1 MALRT
6 KRLQAAVAALVIA
19 GSGVLVTETA
29 NAEQATGNAPST
41 LHELVPQPVQVRP
54 RAGVTFT
61 LTAAAKIQ
69 VSTPAARGAAE
80 LLAGILR
87 PSTGYPLPVT
97 DEISGTGIVLTS
109 GADPVTGPEGYRLD
123 VTPKQVVI
131 RAGSAAGHFNAVAT
145 LRQLLP
151 ARIEAKTRQQGP
163 WTVPGASIADHPRYH
178 HRGAMLDVS
187 RHFFTPDQV
196 KRYIDQIAAFKIN
209 YFHLHLSD
217 DQGWRLEIKSWPEL
231 TRIGG
236 STEVGGRTG
245 ELFYTQEQYQDL
257 VRYAAGRGI
266 TVIPEF
272 DMPGHTN
279 AAQAS
284 YAELNCDGKK
294 RPLYTGTEVGFSSL
308 CVDKDITYRFIEDV
322 IREVSAITPGP
333 YLHIGGDEALSTPDA
348 DYVTFMNRVLPI
360 VKKYGK
366 TTVGWHEFIK
376 TTKDTALIPQFWG
389 TTTTDANVA
398 AAAKRGNKV
407 LMSPA
412 NRIYLDMK
420 YDENTELGLDWAG
433 LVEVRDA
440 YGWNPGAYLDGVTES
455 DVRGVEAPLWTETIR
470 TSADIEYMAF
480 PRLPVAAEL
489 GWSPARVHDWDRF
502 APRLGAQGPR
512 WKIQGINFYP
522 SAQVPWKK

>member
-1 MALRT
+1 MNS
-6 KRLQAAVAALVIA
+6 KRLQAALAALVIA
-19 GSGVLVTETA
+19 GSGVLVTNTA
-29 NAEQATGNAPST
+29 EAAAPTS
-41 LHELVPQPVQVRP
+41 LQELVPQPVQVRP
-54 RAGVTFT
+54 RQETFT
-61 LTAAAKIQ
+61 LTAQAEIQ
-69 VSTPAARGAAE
+69 VATAHARKPAE
-80 LLAGILR
+80 LLAGVLR
-87 PSTGYPLPVT
+87 RSTGYALPIT
-97 DEISGTGIVLTS
+97 DGVSGAGVVLTS
-109 GADPVTGPEGYRLD
+109 GADPKTGPEGYQLD
-123 VTPKQVVI
+123 VTPQQVVI
-131 RAGSAAGHFNAVAT
+131 RANSEAGHFNGIAT

-151 ARIEAKTRQQGP
+151 PKAEAKTRQQGP
-163 WTVPGASIADHPRYH
+163 WQVPGASILDHPRYH

-187 RHFFTPDQV
+187 RHFFTPAQV
-196 KRYIDQIAAFKIN
+196 KRYVDQIAAFKIN

-245 ELFYTQEQYQDL
+245 KLFYTQAEYRDI
-257 VRYAAGRGI
+257 VEYARARGI
-266 TVIPEF
+266 TTIPEF

-284 YAELNCDGKK
+284 YAELNCDGEK

-308 CVDKDITYRFIEDV
+308 CINEDVTYRFVEDV

-333 YLHIGGDEALSTPDA
+333 YFHIGGDEALSTPDA
-348 DYVTFMNRVLPI
+348 DYATFMNRVLPL
-360 VKKYGK
+360 VQKYGK
-366 TTVGWHEFIK
+366 TTVGWHDFVK
-376 TTKDTALIPQFWG
+376 TTTDTATIPQFWG

-412 NRIYLDMK
+412 NKIYLDMK
-420 YDENTELGLDWAG
+420 YDKNTRLGLDWAG

-440 YGWNPGAYLDGVTES
+440 YGWNPGAYLDGVAEA
-455 DVRGVEAPLWTETIR
+455 DVRGIEAPLWTETIS

-489 GWSPARVHDWDRF
+489 GWAQASVHDWDGF
-502 APRLGAQGPR
+502 APRLGAQAPR
-512 WKIQGINFYP
+512 WKVQGINFYASP
-522 SAQVPWKK
+522 QVPWKR

>member
-1 MALRT
+1 MTT
-6 KRLQAAVAALVIA
+6 KLKAALAALLIA
-19 GSGVLVTETA
+19 GSGALVTETA
-29 NAEQATGNAPST
+29 AAAPATT
-41 LHELVPQPVQVRP
+41 LQELVPQPAQLQPRP
-54 RAGVTFT
+54 EITFT
-61 LTAAAKIQ
+61 LTATAKIQ
-69 VSTPAARGAAE
+69 LSTPDARQPAE

-87 PSTGYPLPVT
+87 PSTGYALPIT
-97 DEISGTGIVLTS
+97 DTVQGDGIVLTS
-109 GADPVTGPEGYRLD
+109 GADPKTGPEGYQLD

-131 RAGSAAGHFNAVAT
+131 RANTPAGHFNAVQT

-151 ARIEAKTRQQGP
+151 AKAEAKTKQQGP
-163 WTVPGASIADHPRYH
+163 WQVPGASILDHPRYH

-231 TRIGG
+231 TKIGG

-245 ELFYTQEQYQDL
+245 KLFYTQDQYKDL
-257 VRYAAGRGI
+257 VAYAAARGI
-266 TVIPEF
+266 TTIPEF
-272 DMPGHTN
+272 DVPGHTN

-308 CVDKDITYRFIEDV
+308 CINKEITYKFVEDV
-322 IREVSAITPGP
+322 IREVAAITPGP

-348 DYVTFMNRVLPI
+348 DYQTFMNRALPL

-366 TTVGWHEFIK
+366 TTVGWHEFVK
-376 TTKDTALIPQFWG
+376 TTKDTSTIPQFWG
-389 TTTTDANVA
+389 TTTTDENVA

-420 YDENTELGLDWAG
+420 YDKNTKLGLDWAG
-433 LVEVRDA
+433 LVEVKDS
-440 YGWNPGAYLDGVTES
+440 YSWNPGAYLKGVAEQN
-455 DVRGVEAPLWTETIR
+455 VRGVEAPLWTETIK
-470 TSADIEYMAF
+470 TSQDIEYMAF

-489 GWSPARVHDWDRF
+489 GWAQASVHNWDRF
-502 APRLGAQGPR
+502 APRLGAQAPR
-512 WKIQGINFYP
+512 WKVQGIGFYASP
-522 SAQVPWKK
+522 QVPWKK

>member
-1 MALRT
+1 MRR
-6 KRLQAAVAALVIA
+6 KQLQAALAALAITA
-19 GSGVLVTETA
+19 SGALMTGTA
-29 NAEQATGNAPST
+29 EAATP
-41 LHELVPQPVQVRP
+41 LQELVPQPVQVQP
-54 RAGVTFT
+54 RTDITFT
-61 LTAAAKIQ
+61 LTASAKIQ
-69 VSTPAARGAAE
+69 LTTPDARKPAE
-80 LLAGILR
+80 RLAEILR
-87 PSTGYPLPVT
+87 PSTGFQLPIT
-97 DEISGTGIVLTS
+97 DGITGDGIVLTS
-109 GADPVTGPEGYRLD
+109 GADPKTGQEGYQLD
-123 VTPKQVVI
+123 VTPNQVII
-131 RAGSAAGHFNAVAT
+131 RANTTAGHFNGTAT

-151 ARIEAKTRQQGP
+151 PKSEARTKQPGP
-163 WTVPGASIADHPRYH
+163 WQVPGASILDHPRYQ

-196 KRYIDQIAAFKIN
+196 KRYIDQTAAFKIN

-217 DQGWRLEIKSWPEL
+217 DQGWRLEIKSWPDL

-245 ELFYTQEQYQDL
+245 KLYYTQEQYKDL
-257 VRYAAGRGI
+257 VTYAQNRGI

-294 RPLYTGTEVGFSSL
+294 RPLYTGTDVGFSSL
-308 CVDKDITYRFIEDV
+308 CISKEITYKFIEDV
-322 IREVSAITPGP
+322 VREVSAITPGP
-333 YLHIGGDEALSTPDA
+333 YFHIGGDEALSTPDA

-366 TTVGWHEFIK
+366 TTAGWHEFIK
-376 TTKDTALIPQFWG
+376 TTTDTALVPQFWG
-389 TTTTDANVA
+389 TTRSDANVA
-398 AAAKRGNKV
+398 AAAQRGNKV

-412 NRIYLDMK
+412 NRVYLDMK
-420 YDENTELGLDWAG
+420 YNKNTKLGLDWAG

-440 YGWNPGAYLDGVTES
+440 YSWNPGAYLNGVTETS
-455 DVRGVEAPLWTETIR
+455 IRDVEAPLWTETIR

-489 GWSPARVHDWDRF
+489 GWSSAATHNWDRF

-512 WKIQGINFYP
+512 WKLQGINYYA
-522 SAQVPWKK
+522 STQVPWKK

>member
-1 MALRT
+1 VR
-6 KRLQAAVAALVIA
+6 AALTALVLA
-19 GSGVLVTETA
+19 GSGVLVNGTA
-29 NAEQATGNAPST
+29 ESATP
-41 LHELVPQPVQVRP
+41 LPELVPQPVQIQP
-54 RAGVTFT
+54 RTNITFA
-61 LTAAAKIQ
+61 LTANAKIQ
-69 VSTPAARGAAE
+69 ASTETARGPAE

-87 PSTGYPLPVT
+87 PSTGYALPITTEV
-97 DEISGTGIVLTS
+97 SGDGIVLIN
-109 GADPVTGPEGYRLD
+109 GADPKVGQEGYQLD

-131 RAGSAAGHFNAVAT
+131 RANSAQGHFNGIST

-151 ARIEAKTRQQGP
+151 PRAEAKTRQQGP
-163 WTVPGASIADHPRYH
+163 WTVPGASILDYPRYQ

-187 RHFFTPDQV
+187 RHFFTPTQV

-231 TRIGG
+231 TKIGG
-236 STEVGGRTG
+236 STEVGGHKG
-245 ELFYTQEQYQDL
+245 NLFYTQDQYKDL
-257 VRYAAGRGI
+257 VGYAAGRGI

-308 CVDKDITYRFIEDV
+308 CISKDVTYKFVEDV
-322 IREVSAITPGP
+322 VREVSAITPGP
-333 YLHIGGDEALSTPDA
+333 YFHIGGDEALSTPDA
-348 DYVTFMNRVLPI
+348 DFVKFMNRVLPI

-376 TTKDTALIPQFWG
+376 TTKDTAPIPQFWG
-389 TTTTDANVA
+389 TETTDANVA
-398 AAAKRGNKV
+398 AAAQRGNKV

-420 YDENTELGLDWAG
+420 YNKNTKLGQDWAG
-433 LVEVRDA
+433 LVEVKDS
-440 YGWNPGAYLDGVTES
+440 YDWNPGAYLDGVGEAS
-455 DVRGVEAPLWTETIR
+455 IRGVEAPLWTETLK
-470 TSADIEYMAF
+470 TSADLEYMAF

-489 GWSPARVHDWDRF
+489 GWSTAANHNWDRF

-512 WKIQGINFYP
+512 WKVQGINFYA
-522 SAQVPWKK
+522 STQVPWKK

>member
-1 MALRT
+1 VKSKRVRAALT
-6 KRLQAAVAALVIA
+6 ALVIA
-19 GSGVLVTETA
+19 GAGVLVTGTA
-29 NAEQATGNAPST
+29 EAATT
-41 LHELVPQPVQVRP
+41 LQELVPQPVQIQARP
-54 RAGVTFT
+54 DITFT

-69 VSTPAARGAAE
+69 LGPDTARKPAE

-87 PSTGYPLPVT
+87 PSTGFALPIADGVT
-97 DEISGTGIVLTS
+97 GEGIVLLN
-109 GADPVTGPEGYRLD
+109 GADPKTGSEGYQLD

-131 RAGSAAGHFNAVAT
+131 RANTAAGHFNGVST

-151 ARIEAKTRQQGP
+151 AKIEAKTKQAGP
-163 WTVPGASIADHPRYH
+163 WTVPGASILDHPRYQ

-231 TRIGG
+231 TKIGG
-236 STEVGGRTG
+236 STEVGGRKG
-245 ELFYTQEQYQDL
+245 QLFYTQDQYKDL
-257 VRYAAGRGI
+257 VAYAANRGI

-294 RPLYTGTEVGFSSL
+294 RPLYTGTDVGFSSL
-308 CVDKDITYRFIEDV
+308 CISKEITYKFIEDV
-322 IREVSAITPGP
+322 VREVSAITPGP
-333 YLHIGGDEALSTPDA
+333 YFHIGGDEALSTPDA
-348 DYVTFMNRVLPI
+348 DYVKFMNRVLPI

-366 TTVGWHEFIK
+366 TTTGWHEFIK
-376 TTKDTALIPQFWG
+376 TTKDTALVPQFWG
-389 TTTTDANVA
+389 TTRSEPNVA
-398 AAAKRGNKV
+398 AAAQRGNKI

-420 YDENTELGLDWAG
+420 YNKNTKLGLDWAG
-433 LVEVRDA
+433 LVEVKDA
-440 YGWNPGAYLDGVTES
+440 YSWNPGAYLNGVTEAS
-455 DVRGVEAPLWTETIR
+455 IRGVEAPLWTETIR

-489 GWSPARVHDWDRF
+489 GWSTAATHNWDRF

-512 WKIQGINFYP
+512 WKIQGINFYA
-522 SAQVPWKK
+522 STQVPWKK

>member
-1 MALRT
+1 MKAT
-6 KRLQAAVAALVIA
+6 RLQAALAALVIA
-19 GSGVLVTETA
+19 GSGVLVTNTA
-29 NAEQATGNAPST
+29 EAAAPTT
-41 LHELVPQPVQVRP
+41 LQELVPQPVRVQPRP
-54 RAGVTFT
+54 DITYT
-61 LTAAAKIQ
+61 L
-69 VSTPAARGAAE
+69 TPAARIQVASQDARKPAE
-80 LLAGILR
+80 LLARILR
-87 PSTGYPLPVT
+87 PSTGYPLPIT
-97 DEISGTGIVLTS
+97 DSVSGEGVVLTG
-109 GADPVTGPEGYRLD
+109 GADLKTGPEGYQLD

-131 RAGSAAGHFNAVAT
+131 RANSPAGHFNGIAT

-151 ARIEAKTRQQGP
+151 PKAEAKTRQPGP
-163 WTVPGASIADHPRYH
+163 WTVPGASILDHPRYH

-196 KRYIDQIAAFKIN
+196 KRYLDQIAAFKIN

-245 ELFYTQEQYQDL
+245 KLFYTQDQYRDI
-257 VRYAAGRGI
+257 VAFAASRGI

-284 YAELNCDGKK
+284 YAELNCDGRK
-294 RPLYTGTEVGFSSL
+294 RPLYTGIEVGFSSL
-308 CVDKDITYRFIEDV
+308 CITKDITYRFVEDV
-322 IREVSAITPGP
+322 VREVSAITPGP
-333 YLHIGGDEALSTPDA
+333 YFHIGGDEALSTPDA
-348 DYVTFMNRVLPI
+348 DYVTFMSRVLPI

-376 TTKDTALIPQFWG
+376 TTKDTAVVPQFWG
-389 TTTTDANVA
+389 TKTTDANVA
-398 AAAKRGNKV
+398 AAAQRGNKI

-420 YDENTELGLDWAG
+420 YDKNTKLGLDWAG

-440 YGWNPGAYLDGVTES
+440 YSWNPGAYLDGVTEAN
-455 DVRGVEAPLWTETIR
+455 VRGVEAPLWTETIR

-489 GWSPARVHDWDRF
+489 GWSPAAVHNWDRF

-512 WKIQGINFYP
+512 WKVQGVNFYA
-522 SAQVPWKK
+522 STQVPWKK